1 MNLEEFQKK
10 VIPLK
15 NKLFRFSYSYLKN
28 QEDARDV
35 VQELMMKV
43 WMKKAEMKDVLNWE
57 AWMMRMAR
65 NLSLDKL
72 KSKNRQWS
80 ELDNLPLKSSGRTPE
95 QITET
100 NDTISIVQEIIKTL
114 PVKQQQVIRLRDM
127 EAYSYKEIS
136 DLLEIDINQVK
147 VYLFRARKA
156 VRAQIVKTDAYGL

>member
-10 VIPLK
+10 VFPLK

-80 ELDNLPLKSSGRTPE
+80 ELDNLPLRSSGRTPE

>member
-10 VIPLK
+10 VFPLK

-28 QEDARDV
+28 SEDARDV

-43 WMKKAEMKDVLNWE
+43 WIKREEMTNVLNWE
-57 AWMMRMAR
+57 AWMMRMTR

-72 KSKNRQWS
+72 KNKNRQWS
-80 ELDNLPLKSSGRTPE
+80 ELDDLPLKSSGRNPE
-95 QITET
+95 EIAESK
-100 NDTISIVQEIIKTL
+100 DAMSVVKKSIEAL

-127 EAYSYKEIS
+127 EGYSYKEIS
-136 DLLEIDINQVK
+136 DVLEMDINQVK

-156 VRAQIVKTDAYGL
+156 VRTQLIKTDAYGL